1 MGAPPPSRAK
11 SLTVGRHARNERQR
25 GRRPAS
31 PSYAMYSSIR
41 SRYHVYALPRNVHN
55 AGENSPKHAVQ
66 TAGLCQLAE
75 ELLTSLRR
83 HRARSRMPWVYDRGQ
98 PVDKCIPF

>member
-1 MGAPPPSRAK
+1 VAE
-11 SLTVGRHARNERQR
+11 GRHVARRATSVSAVVDLPRQAIMQS
-25 GRRPAS
+25 GIS
-31 PSYAMYSSIR
+31 

-75 ELLTSLRR
+75 ELFTSLRR